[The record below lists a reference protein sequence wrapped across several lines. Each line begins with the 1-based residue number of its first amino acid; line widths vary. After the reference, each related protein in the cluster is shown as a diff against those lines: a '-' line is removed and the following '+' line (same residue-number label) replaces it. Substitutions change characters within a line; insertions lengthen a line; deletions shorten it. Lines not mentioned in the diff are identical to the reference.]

1 VNRDLPI
8 RYAVHHVTR
17 FTYDSAVSESVMEVR
32 TCPATSEWQRC
43 LQYAIDTQPRARVF
57 AYQDSLGNRV
67 HYFTLPRRHTSLV
80 ITSRAEVEV
89 MTPVPIPD
97 RVPENA
103 WLTLEEWHRSAA
115 HWDFLQP
122 SQFARPTD
130 RLLAFVASLDEL
142 DQRRLDPLSTV
153 RQVMSAIYSQ
163 FSYTPR
169 STRVDSPIDEA
180 LEARRGVCQDFSH
193 IMIAVLRQ
201 LGIPARYVSGYLA
214 PEARQP
220 SSTETIA
227 THAWV
232 EACLPELGWIGVDP
246 THNVVAG
253 PGHLRVAIGRDYAD
267 VPPTRG
273 VFKGGAASTLA
284 VSVEVSPAADAPAA
298 DPAVATASWQ
308 TNRSV
313 EEAQAQQQ

>member
-1 VNRDLPI
+1 
-8 RYAVHHVTR
+8 
-17 FTYDSAVSESVMEVR
+17 
-32 TCPATSEWQRC
+32 
-43 LQYAIDTQPRARVF
+43 
-57 AYQDSLGNRV
+57 
-67 HYFTLPRRHTSLV
+67 
-80 ITSRAEVEV
+80 
-89 MTPVPIPD
+89 
-97 RVPENA
+97 VPEHA
-103 WLTLEEWHRSAA
+103 WLTLEEWHRTAT
-115 HWDFLQP
+115 HWGFLQP
-122 SQFARPTD
+122 SEFARPTD
-130 RLLAFVASLDEL
+130 RLLAVVASLDEL

-313 EEAQAQQQ
+313 DQAQEQQQQ